1 MPKESKPVLAVD
13 VVSRIRVV
21 RGQRVLLDSDLA
33 LLYGVSARRLN
44 EQIRRNAERFPEG
57 FIFTLTNQE
66 ATNLK
71 SQNATSSWGGKRK
84 SPLVFSEHGAIM
96 AATVLNSPRAI
107 QMTIYIVRA
116 FVKTRELLT
125 SHAQLA
131 LKLEIL
137 ERSMATLDANTRR
150 QFEEVYGAIL
160 ALMGP
165 ATTEQ

>member
-1 MPKESKPVLAVD
+1 
-13 VVSRIRVV
+13 
-21 RGQRVLLDSDLA
+21 
-33 LLYGVSARRLN
+33 
-44 EQIRRNAERFPEG
+44 
-57 FIFTLTNQE
+57 
-66 ATNLK
+66 
-71 SQNATSSWGGKRK
+71 
-84 SPLVFSEHGAIM
+84 
-96 AATVLNSPRAI
+96 VLNSPRAI